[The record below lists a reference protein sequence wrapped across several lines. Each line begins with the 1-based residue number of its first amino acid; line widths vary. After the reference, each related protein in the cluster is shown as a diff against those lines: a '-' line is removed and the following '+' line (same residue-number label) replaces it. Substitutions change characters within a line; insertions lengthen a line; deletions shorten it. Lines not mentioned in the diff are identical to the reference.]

1 MKQVA
6 IVFFR
11 LDLSESS
18 IFNPKPQI
26 PPKIGF
32 GHDLGCF
39 FAGKGLKIVVS

>member
-1 MKQVA
+1 MKQIA
-6 IVFFR
+6 IVFFC

-26 PPKIGF
+26 LPRIGF

-39 FAGKGLKIVVS
+39 FAGEGLKIVVP